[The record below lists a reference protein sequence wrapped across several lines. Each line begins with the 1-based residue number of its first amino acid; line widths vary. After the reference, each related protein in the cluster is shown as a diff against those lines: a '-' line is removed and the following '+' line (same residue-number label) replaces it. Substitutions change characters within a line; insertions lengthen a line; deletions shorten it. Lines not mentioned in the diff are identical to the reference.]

1 MNLNNPDLS
10 FRPEI
15 AQDKAFLERLYHSTR
30 GDLLKLGLPDAMLV
44 NLMQMQFNAQQNAY
58 LMHYPD
64 GEYLVVEKK
73 GEPIGHLVTH
83 HGDETIRLVYIAF
96 LPDERN
102 RGHGR
107 RLIQTLQS
115 KAAET
120 NKTLALM
127 ADTRNEQAKD
137 LYLSLGFRLNSDD
150 GASIK
155 MSWP

>member
-1 MNLNNPDLS
+1 
-10 FRPEI
+10 
-15 AQDKAFLERLYHSTR
+15 
-30 GDLLKLGLPDAMLV
+30 
-44 NLMQMQFNAQQNAY
+44 MQMQFNAQQNAY
-58 LMHYPD
+58 RTQYSD

-73 GEPIGHLVTH
+73 DEYIGYLVTH

-107 RLIQTLQS
+107 SLIQALQS
-115 KAAET
+115 EAEDI

-127 ADTRNEQAKD
+127 VDTRNEQAKH